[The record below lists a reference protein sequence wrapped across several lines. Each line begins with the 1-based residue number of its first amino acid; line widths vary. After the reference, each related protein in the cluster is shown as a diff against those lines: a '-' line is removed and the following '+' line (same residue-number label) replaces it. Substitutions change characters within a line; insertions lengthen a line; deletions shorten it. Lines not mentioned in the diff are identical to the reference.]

1 MPGEPSTVGSSC
13 EDQAVRRDPLI
24 ELPKALT
31 AAAPN
36 PEARF
41 VMGVDGGATKTLAA
55 VFDLREGVVHL
66 GRGGS
71 SNPDAVGEEA
81 AGGALV
87 MACGQALSGF
97 GIAIADLDGVVLAM
111 SGTDTEA
118 IRAFVHP
125 GGPLARAGG
134 WSATDAEAWVVVNDV
149 VGAWATATGASPG
162 VGVIAG
168 TGSNVLGVGSDS
180 RAWRAG
186 GWGQLLGDEGSG
198 YWLAT
203 RSIAA
208 ALHERDGTGPP
219 TTLSEAAVRF
229 FGVQNVEGVASLV
242 YGKPLSKGELAAFAA
257 ETAGAANE
265 GDAVARRL
273 YEQAARELGGQVKAA
288 IRETGLTGEFPVGLI
303 GGAFKAGAVYVE
315 PLSAAINELS
325 PQARVSVVSM
335 APVGGCLML
344 AARAAGYEQSLDAAR
359 LERLLDEALIG

>member
-1 MPGEPSTVGSSC
+1 MLLPC

-24 ELPKALT
+24 ELPNALT
-31 AAAPN
+31 AAAAN

-66 GRGGS
+66 GHGGS

-87 MACGQALSGF
+87 MACGQALAGF

-125 GGPLARAGG
+125 GGPLARTGG
-134 WSATDAEAWVVVNDV
+134 WSTAAAEAWVVVNDV
-149 VGAWATATGASPG
+149 VGAWAAATGAAPG
-162 VGVIAG
+162 VGAIAG

-208 ALHERDGTGPP
+208 ALHDRDGTGPP
-219 TTLSEAAVRF
+219 TALGEAAVRF
-229 FGVQNVEGVASLV
+229 FGAQSIESLASLV
-242 YGKPLSKGELAAFAA
+242 YAKPLSKGELAAFTA
-257 ETAGAANE
+257 ETARAANE
-265 GDAVARRL
+265 GDAVAQGL
-273 YEQAARELGGQVKAA
+273 YAQAARELGAQIQAA
-288 IRETGLTGEFPVGLI
+288 IRETGLRGAFPVGLI
-303 GGAFKAGAVYVE
+303 GGAFKAGGIYVE
-315 PLSAAINELS
+315 PLAGAIHELA
-325 PQARVSVVSM
+325 PEAQVSVVSM
-335 APVGGCLML
+335 APVGGCLLL
-344 AARAAGYEQSLDAAR
+344 AARAAGWEQAIDAAR
-359 LERLLDEALIG
+359 LERLIDEALID